1 MRGKLALCIL
11 GDNDKIISKKEI
23 NTEYDEV
30 LNSSFKSI
38 SENLYSEML
47 SMFFREVMDTIDKQ
61 MIQDLIKEQ
70 V

>member
-11 GDNDKIISKKEI
+11 DDNDKIISKKEI

-30 LNSSFKSI
+30 LDSSFKGI
-38 SENLYSEML
+38 SGNLYSEML
-47 SMFFREVMDTIDKQ
+47 SMFLREVMDSIDRQ